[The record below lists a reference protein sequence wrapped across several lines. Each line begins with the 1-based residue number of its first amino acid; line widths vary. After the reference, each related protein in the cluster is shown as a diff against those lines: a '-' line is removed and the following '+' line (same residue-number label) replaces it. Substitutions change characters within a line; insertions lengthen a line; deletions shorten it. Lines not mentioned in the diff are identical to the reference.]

1 MVYVIA
7 LILVGALGYY
17 IFKQVTAEASDG
29 MAGGLDDHGKSEK

>member
-1 MVYVIA
+1 MVYIIA

-29 MAGGLDDHGKSEK
+29 MGGLDDHGKSEK